1 MLEFK
6 KSRLYCFTPGK
17 FANGRDIIKITE
29 DEIIGGA
36 DIIQLRE
43 KNMSDSQKLEL
54 AIKLREITKK
64 YKKFFI
70 VNDDVDIAY
79 LSDADGVHLGQN
91 DIPPFYA
98 RKILKD
104 KIIGISTHNLEQ
116 YIKAQDMDVDYVA
129 IGPIFKTFSKDNPD
143 PVIGIENLKKII
155 KYKKKM
161 TVGIGGIKENNL
173 KDVIEAG
180 VDCVAI
186 LSGIVEQNDVK
197 YATKYYKD
205 LILNFYKE

>member
-17 FANGRDIIKITE
+17 FANGRDIIKIIE